1 LHDLLSIGRRSRH
14 WSAIAALALAVP
26 FVLGA
31 VQPAMAQ
38 EELANILGRVVQAG
52 SRASLAEAVVE
63 IPELELAM
71 ESDETGRFWFRN
83 VPAGEHL
90 FVIHY
95 LGYSDSTR
103 VLLLPGTLNQLEVAV
118 ELTVVPVADLFV
130 QVEALDA
137 PSKLTEFNRRREKGE
152 GYFITRADILRRDP
166 VRTTDMLRSVPGV
179 RIASINLGRASIR
192 MRGRS
197 CNIAY
202 FVDGIRAPYF
212 NLDSVLPSSV
222 EGIEIYKGTA
232 SVPPEFRGPLTPC
245 AAIVLWTRDPGLP

>member
-1 LHDLLSIGRRSRH
+1 M
-14 WSAIAALALAVP
+14 ALVRGISGLV
-26 FVLGA
+26 G
-31 VQPAMAQ
+31 
-38 EELANILGRVVQAG
+38 
-52 SRASLAEAVVE
+52 
-63 IPELELAM
+63 
-71 ESDETGRFWFRN
+71 
-83 VPAGEHL
+83 

-95 LGYSDSTR
+95 LGYADTTR
-103 VLLLPGTLNQLEVAV
+103 VFLLPAELNQLEVAV
-118 ELTVVPVADLFV
+118 ELRVVPVADLMV
-130 QVEALDA
+130 QIDELDT

-166 VRTTDMLRSVPGV
+166 LRTTDMLRAVPGV
-179 RIASINLGRASIR
+179 RIASTDLGRASIR

-197 CNIAY
+197 CNVAY